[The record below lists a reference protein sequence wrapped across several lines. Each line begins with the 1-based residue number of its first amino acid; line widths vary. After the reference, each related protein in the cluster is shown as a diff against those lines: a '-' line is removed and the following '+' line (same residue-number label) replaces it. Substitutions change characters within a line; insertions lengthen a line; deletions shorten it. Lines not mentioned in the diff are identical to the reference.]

1 MHAGLW
7 RMARA
12 APARSSHLARCALPV
27 ALIPGLALLVL
38 GCGGGSDNTS
48 TAPPAATAY
57 NVEADTVKTVAGTVR
72 ATSDSTAALR
82 IFKAI
87 PYAAAPIGALR
98 WQAPQPPISWTG
110 TRKSDVF
117 SAACMQNV
125 STTLTSI
132 LYNGSYS
139 ISENC
144 LYLNVWTPAAASTDK
159 RPVMVLIQGGSNTGG
174 SASNPLYDGAGL
186 ARKGVVVVTF
196 NYRLGVLGWLAHP
209 ELSAESPN
217 KVSGN
222 YGLLDQIAALQWVQ
236 ANITGF
242 GGDPGNVTVY
252 SQSAGAQDANTLM
265 ASPLAKGLIHR
276 AVLESGGTIPGIRG
290 NARTLAQA
298 EQGGVAFAA
307 TAKAADLAALRAMEA
322 ADLQVLSNTYPAAEI
337 VDGYVL
343 PDQIDKIF
351 RAGQALDIPVLA
363 GSNSDDQTVF
373 PPGFATTLAAFQAT
387 SSALFGASAGQVQ
400 SFYNVTDDASA
411 AAVRFIM
418 PEDFQSSWQPYTLAR
433 TMTAKYK
440 AKAYLYLFN
449 RVPPYYPDQ
458 VNYAEA
464 ADPTTLG
471 AYHTLEQP
479 YFYSNLEA
487 WPRPYTATDVL
498 LSDIT
503 STYLVN
509 FATSGDPNAPLTTTA
524 AGNAL
529 PQWPVFAN
537 TGGQLMM
544 LGDAIAPAAEPH
556 QAALD
561 LFDSVFA
568 QTLGRPLSFQ

>member
-1 MHAGLW
+1 MKHTSLKRRTMRFNRVA
-7 RMARA
+7 RPARA
-12 APARSSHLARCALPV
+12 F
-27 ALIPGLALLVL
+27 ALIPSIALLVL
-38 GCGGGSDNTS
+38 GCGGGGDDTP
-48 TAPPAATAY
+48 TPTPAPTAY
-57 NVEADTVKTVAGTVR
+57 NVESDTVETIAGTVR
-72 ATSDSTAALR
+72 ATSDSTAVLR

-125 STTLTSI
+125 STKLTSI

-144 LYLNVWTPAAASTDK
+144 LYLNVWTPAAGSSDK
-159 RPVMVLIQGGSNTGG
+159 RPVMVLFDGGGNTGG
-174 SASNPLYDGAGL
+174 SASNPTYDGVGL

-252 SQSAGAQDANTLM
+252 SQSAGAQDTNTLM
-265 ASPLAKGLIHR
+265 ASPLAKGLIQR

-307 TAKAADLAALRAMEA
+307 TANAANLAALRAMEA
-322 ADLQVLSNTYPAAEI
+322 VDLQALSNTYPAAEI

-351 RAGQALDIPVLA
+351 RAGQALDIPVIA

-373 PPGFATTLAAFQAT
+373 LPGFASTLAAFQAT
-387 SSALFGASAGQVQ
+387 SNAAFGTFAPQVQ
-400 SFYNVTDDASA
+400 SLYNVTDDASA
-411 AAVRFIM
+411 AAVRFIV

-433 TMTAKYK
+433 TTTAKYK
-440 AKAYLYLFN
+440 SKAYLYLFN
-449 RVPPYYPDQ
+449 RVPPYYADQ
-458 VNYAEA
+458 VNYIEA

-479 YFYSNLEA
+479 YFYNNLAA

-509 FATSGDPNAPLTTTA
+509 FATSGDPNVPLTTTA

-529 PQWPVFAN
+529 PRWPVFAN

-544 LGDAIAPAAEPH
+544 LGDAVAPAAEPH

-561 LFDSVFA
+561 LFDSVFV